1 MDTPASLP
9 LISSLA
15 EGPLP
20 AASSCAEARPAPR
33 FQRPDRSRPDPY
45 PLPLDDRIPADHQV
59 RALWDFVEAM
69 DLTALEAPVRAVENH
84 PGRPPIDVRI
94 LVALWLYATLEGFG
108 SARQLEERCR
118 RDDAFKWLCGGVS
131 VNYHTLADFRTQ
143 HGPWLEQQ
151 VVWSVAVLRR
161 EGLVDLNRVGQ
172 DGLRVRA
179 SAGSSSF
186 QGAAKLHERL
196 AEAQQ
201 QWDRL
206 QAEVPADLAQR
217 SRRQQQAQQRAA
229 RERWQRLQ
237 RACAEWKK
245 VEAAREVH
253 KKGDGPK
260 AKASTTDPEARRMK
274 MPDGGFRPAY
284 NVQYATDLDSLVVL
298 GVEVTNAGSDAGQMD
313 PMLAQMERQHQEQPQ
328 EYFTDGG
335 FATLDDID
343 KVSQRGVVVYTPV
356 KDEDK
361 KRTQGQDPFAPRPKD
376 TAAVAA
382 WRKRMGTAEGRQA
395 YRQRSKCEW
404 TNATC
409 RNRGLYQV
417 LVRGRVKVRAVALW
431 HGLAVN
437 FLRTQALRRAASAGT
452 VRAGREKGAA

>member
-1 MDTPASLP
+1 LAPASTP
-9 LISSLA
+9 T
-15 EGPLP
+15 ET
-20 AASSCAEARPAPR
+20 RPKPR
-33 FQRPDRSRPDPY
+33 FQRPDRSRIDPY
-45 PLPLDDRIPADHQV
+45 PLPLDELIAPNHQV
-59 RALWDFVEAM
+59 RALWDFVLAM
-69 DLTALEAPVRAVENH
+69 DLTPLEATFRAVENH

-94 LVALWLYATLEGFG
+94 LVALWLYATLEGFA
-108 SARQLEERCR
+108 SARELEERCR
-118 RDDAFKWLCGGVS
+118 RDDPFKWLCGGVS
-131 VNYHTLADFRTQ
+131 VNYHTLADFHTE
-143 HGPWLEQQ
+143 HGPWLERQ
-151 VVWSVAVLRR
+151 VVWSVAVLRQ

-186 QGAAKLHERL
+186 RGADKLHEQV

-206 QAEVPADLAQR
+206 QAEAQADPAQR
-217 SRRQQQAQQRAA
+217 RRRQQQAQQRAA
-229 RERWQRLQ
+229 RERLQRVQ

-245 VEAAREVH
+245 VEAAREAH
-253 KKGDGPK
+253 KKGDGIR

-284 NVQYATDLDSLVVL
+284 NVQYATDLDSLVVV

-313 PMLAQMERQHQEQPQ
+313 PMLAQIQRQQQEQPQ

-335 FATLDDID
+335 FATLDDIA

-361 KRTQGQDPFAPRPKD
+361 KCAQGQDPFTPRPKD
-376 TAAVAA
+376 TPEVAA
-382 WRKRMGTAEGRQA
+382 WRQRMGTAQGRQA

-409 RNRGLYQV
+409 RNRGLYRL
-417 LVRGRVKVRAVALW
+417 LVRGQVKVRAVALW

-437 FLRTQALRRAASAGT
+437 FLRTQALRRAASEGT
-452 VRAGREKGAA
+452 VRAQREKKVV